1 LTVEGNAALS
11 ANKIKDF
18 DEFVEDWDL
27 GVRQFHY
34 DHSTL
39 AFSPST
45 ILNGFLHFHHRG
57 FQATWHT
64 NFVSRQ
70 YLDNTE
76 NRDRSLPAFSRSDL
90 NLNYTIPVK
99 NDGWGI
105 RSMVFG
111 LNFGNIF
118 NAHYAASGWVYSA
131 IAESY
136 GHTPDNRYYQIGF
149 IPMSGFTAMGSLTLK
164 F

>member
-1 LTVEGNAALS
+1 M
-11 ANKIKDF
+11 
-18 DEFVEDWDL
+18 

-76 NRDRSLPAFSRSDL
+76 NCDRSLPSFSTSNINLSYTLRSDKFQGSSFKFFKEIIFGT
-90 NLNYTIPVK
+90 NLN
-99 NDGWGI
+99 
-105 RSMVFG
+105 
-111 LNFGNIF
+111 NIF
-118 NAHYAASGWVYSA
+118 NRHYAANGWVYSA
-131 IAESY
+131 IVGNTYPEN
-136 GHTPDNRYYQIGF
+136 NRYYQIGYM
-149 IPMSGFTAMGSLTLK
+149 PMAGFNMMCSVTLR